1 MQTQSVLFASTLL
14 AAATAWAE
22 GPTARELSAYERG
35 SAADQLETDITPIP
49 VGMGAIFVPSSTQ
62 PGLEPPVLVFF
73 GEDRVAAGRT
83 GERIILPPGEYEVVT
98 GHGNLADR
106 PRTKVKVLNGVTT
119 PTPDFF
125 GALRISAVDPDN
137 KPVEIDYL
145 VEAGGKVAVSSTTA
159 ASKKYGKT
167 RTWLMPAGP
176 VTITLLNGDRSTR
189 NALQIPLAAGQLARY
204 RLVMDANRL
213 VRADMAE
220 RELVARDSPWKARW
234 VIGGDASFSRT
245 AGQLGAFN
253 GDYLRAGLF
262 SKTELGYEKGVH
274 TVRLNLGVEQS
285 WIGLGAEP
293 GEDLTTQKFMD
304 EVQAGLL
311 YSVQA
316 GGIIGPYV
324 RGQARTSLFETT
336 YTPLEDTVVTRVDD
350 DNNFKGRTTVRGGD
364 ELQLFEG
371 FNPLDLRAA
380 AGVSIDAV
388 DTSVFK
394 LRFLL
399 GAAGRRA
406 TYNNGLFIQD
416 RSAGEVEAVVI
427 EDDESFGAE
436 GGFEAIFRLGQTISL
451 SVHGEAYMPSTQ
463 IIDGED
469 LDPVFRLDSQATFS
483 VNQFLA
489 VVYSNYIRKDAY
501 EIDEAQLSHLL
512 SVRLTHTLF

>member
-1 MQTQSVLFASTLL
+1 MQSSLFVVAATVL
-14 AAATAWAE
+14 AATAAWAQ

-62 PGLEPPVLVFF
+62 PDLEPPVLVFF
-73 GEDRVAAGRT
+73 GKDRVAAGRT

-98 GHGNLADR
+98 GQGNLADR

-119 PTPDFF
+119 PTPAFF

-145 VEAGGKVAVSSTTA
+145 IEAGGKVAVSSTTA
-159 ASKKYGKT
+159 LSKKYDKT
-167 RTWLMPAGP
+167 RTWLMPTGT

-189 NALQIPLAAGQLARY
+189 NAIQLPLAAGQLARY

-220 RELVARDSPWKARW
+220 RELVARESPWKGRW
-234 VIGGDASFSRT
+234 VIGGDAAFSRT

-262 SKTELGYEKGVH
+262 SKAELGYEKGVH
-274 TVRLNLGVEQS
+274 ALRLNLGVEQS

-304 EVQAGLL
+304 EVEASLM
-311 YSVQA
+311 YAVQL
-316 GGIIGPYV
+316 GGIIGPYI

-350 DNNFKGRTTVRGGD
+350 DNNFRGRTTVQGGD
-364 ELQLFEG
+364 ELELFEG

-380 AGVSIDAV
+380 AGISIDAV
-388 DTSVFK
+388 NTSVFK
-394 LRFLL
+394 LRFLV

-406 TYNNGLFIQD
+406 TYNDGLFIQE
-416 RSAGEVEAVVI
+416 RNGNEIEAVVL

-436 GGFEAIFRLGQTISL
+436 GGFQAIFRLGQTVSL
-451 SVHGEAYMPSTQ
+451 SVRGEAYMPQDQ
-463 IIDGED
+463 IFEDAD
-469 LDPVFRLDSQATFS
+469 LDPIFRLDSQATFS

-489 VVYSNYIRKDAY
+489 VVYSHYLRKDAY
-501 EIDEAQLSHLL
+501 EIDEAQMSHLL
-512 SVRLTHTLF
+512 SVRLSHTLF